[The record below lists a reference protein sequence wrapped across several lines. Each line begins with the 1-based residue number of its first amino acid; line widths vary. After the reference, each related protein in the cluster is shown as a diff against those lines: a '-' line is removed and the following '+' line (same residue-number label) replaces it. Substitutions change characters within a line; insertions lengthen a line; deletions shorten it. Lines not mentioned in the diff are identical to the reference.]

1 MIEYFVVIMKGG
13 GRVEVFS
20 VIIAV
25 IAASCVLTLF
35 LSYWLSLR
43 RGSSALTD
51 FCLRDGESAGFP
63 ENRGRLTRIDAFAMT
78 VITLLYGFTA
88 FYNLGENKA
97 PQSFCHFDDRGRY
110 VLIELREEQEISS
123 VQYYTGLKHG
133 DYYLQFS
140 LDGEN
145 WVDQTAMPQSYAD
158 LFKWQY
164 AQLLEPFQRVKYV
177 RIISGGDLYLGE
189 LALYDGSGSLIPA
202 DELIYDL
209 GCAPLFDE
217 QELVPSEGK
226 TQYNSAYFDEI
237 YHARTAYENVENIYP
252 YEISHPPLGK
262 LIISVGI
269 RIFGMTPFGWR
280 FMGTLF
286 GVLMLPLL
294 YLLLKNLFS
303 STAIASCGTLMFAFD
318 FMHFVQ
324 TRIATI
330 DTYAVFFI
338 LLSYLFMYRWLT
350 GSGGRAKCSLAL
362 CGVSFGVGC
371 ACKWTVVYAG
381 AGLALIWLL
390 YWIFRGRDMYG
401 VRRGAQFLR
410 ELFANILFCCVFFV
424 LVPVVIYY
432 LSYYPYGKASGLS
445 GVSMYFT
452 REYLDIV
459 INNQKYMFSYH
470 SGLVSTHPY
479 SSHWYQWL
487 FDIRPILYYSQ
498 YFSDGEKAC
507 FGAFTNPILCWAGLL
522 AVLTMSWQGIFRKDK
537 KALFIFIGYLSQ
549 LLPWVLV
556 SRLTFAYHYFPCMV
570 FIVLA
575 VCHVMNTM
583 RRTWRRWRAPVYG
596 FTGSCLA
603 LFVLFYPVLAGAK
616 VSVSYIQAFLKW
628 IPGMWPW

>member
-1 MIEYFVVIMKGG
+1 MQIIS
-13 GRVEVFS
+13 VFT
-20 VIIAV
+20 AL
-25 IAASCVLTLF
+25 AAAFCVLTLF
-35 LSYWLSLR
+35 LAYWLSLR
-43 RGSSALTD
+43 RGSSPLSD
-51 FCLRDGESAGFP
+51 YCLREAESAAFP
-63 ENRGRLTRIDAFAMT
+63 QKRGRLTRADALAMT
-78 VITLLYGFTA
+78 IITLVYGACA
-88 FYNLGENKA
+88 FYALGDTEA
-97 PQSFCHFDDRGRY
+97 PQSFCYFSERGRY
-110 VLIELREEQEISS
+110 VLIELREETEVSDIE
-123 VQYYTGLKHG
+123 YYTGLEHG

-140 LDGEN
+140 LDGESWTN
-145 WVDQTAMPQSYAD
+145 QVSMPQSYAD
-158 LFKWQY
+158 LFKWQF
-164 AQLLEPFQRVKYV
+164 AELLEPFQRVKYI
-177 RIISGGDLYLGE
+177 RIIAGSELYLGE
-189 LALYDGSGSLIPA
+189 LAIYDGAG
-202 DELIYDL
+202 ELITTDKMIYDA

-217 QELVPSEGK
+217 QELIPEEGK

-237 YHARTAYENVENIYP
+237 YHARTAYENVQNIYP

-294 YLLLKNLFS
+294 YLLLKSLFF

-350 GSGGRAKCSLAL
+350 GGEKREGAALAL
-362 CGVSFGVGC
+362 CGISFGIGC

-381 AGLALIWLL
+381 AGLALLWLL
-390 YWIFRGRDMYG
+390 RWIYRLRDMRA
-401 VRRGAQFLR
+401 VRRGAQFCT
-410 ELFANILFCCVFFV
+410 EFFKNVGFCCVFFL
-424 LVPVVIYY
+424 LVPALIYY
-432 LSYYPYGKASGLS
+432 LSYYPYGLSRGLN
-445 GVSMYFT
+445 GISMYFT
-452 REYLDIV
+452 RDYLDIV
-459 INNQKYMFSYH
+459 ISNQKYMFSYH

-498 YFSDGEKAC
+498 YFPDGDKAC

-522 AVLTMSWQGIFRKDK
+522 AVLTMGWQGIIRRDK

-575 VCHVMNTM
+575 VCHAFNTM
-583 RRTWRRWRAPVYG
+583 RRTWKHWRAPVYG
-596 FTGSCLA
+596 FTGACIA
-603 LFVLFYPVLAGAK
+603 LFIMFYPVLAGAK
-616 VSVSYIQAFLKW
+616 VSVSYIQTFLKW
-628 IPGMWPW
+628 IPNMWPW